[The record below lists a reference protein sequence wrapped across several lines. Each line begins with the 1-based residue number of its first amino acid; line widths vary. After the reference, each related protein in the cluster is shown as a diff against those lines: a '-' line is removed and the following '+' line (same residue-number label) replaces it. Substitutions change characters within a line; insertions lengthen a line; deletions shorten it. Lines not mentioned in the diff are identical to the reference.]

1 MEKELNKIGG
11 KFIDFGS
18 AQHYRWVLPVY
29 FKKKDYPDASAE
41 VNFLE
46 ITTTSTEKVLV
57 SQNSEIDFGEIPVG
71 TRKIK

>member
-1 MEKELNKIGG
+1 LELERNFDMEKELNKIGG

-41 VNFLE
+41 VNFL
-46 ITTTSTEKVLV
+46 
-57 SQNSEIDFGEIPVG
+57 
-71 TRKIK
+71 